1 MSNRRYQLAQQPSN
15 TASHILSAQSESD
28 FTYVPVDQG
37 ESGNSL
43 NARLLYVTSA
53 KYEGDWHSTAH
64 SHAFSELFLVLE
76 GKGQFLVNGAYQD
89 VHRNDL
95 VIVNPQVEHTEVSLE
110 SSPLEYIV
118 LGVDGLQ
125 FSDKEDSRV
134 PSPSLL
140 LPNAS
145 SRIRHYMELL
155 LDEVQREHPG
165 HDAICQ
171 NLMNIILI
179 LIMGQKTVGISV
191 SASRNISPECAAIR
205 NYIDTHFLD
214 PLTLE
219 YLSQVAHQNKYYS
232 AHAFKEAVGISPI
245 RYLTERRVDEAKY
258 LLTDTNYTIGE
269 ICGIAGF
276 SSVSVFS
283 QTFKRVTALTPN
295 EYRKRAK
302 EEKQIE

>member
-1 MSNRRYQLAQQPSN
+1 M
-15 TASHILSAQSESD
+15 
-28 FTYVPVDQG
+28 
-37 ESGNSL
+37 
-43 NARLLYVTSA
+43 
-53 KYEGDWHSTAH
+53 
-64 SHAFSELFLVLE
+64 
-76 GKGQFLVNGAYQD
+76 
-89 VHRNDL
+89 
-95 VIVNPQVEHTEVSLE
+95 IVNPQVEHTEVSLE

-219 YLSQVAHQNKYYS
+219 DLAQVAHQNKYYI
-232 AHAFKEAVGISPI
+232 AHAFKEAFGISPI
-245 RYLTERRVDEAKY
+245 L
-258 LLTDTNYTIGE
+258 
-269 ICGIAGF
+269 
-276 SSVSVFS
+276 
-283 QTFKRVTALTPN
+283 
-295 EYRKRAK
+295 
-302 EEKQIE
+302 